1 MHRHDDS
8 TPAGKTMKRCQLTAV
23 LLLGG
28 TNARDTQSVRW
39 WAVLGAGVSVM
50 LACSMA
56 APANAPAMSCASV
69 VVVDGSLL
77 WGTQI
82 GHRPGRLPARGP
94 PLTAIEPPC
103 SDGDGDG
110 GYRRVSVTALAGMPV
125 RLAVAPE
132 GDDTSLYVADGSLI
146 ELANHPLHGAW
157 YPDASRPSF
166 RRGRSCARTESVTG
180 TVTYPGGFTRLLLV
194 TAGGVRTVRVDA
206 HSRITN
212 RPAYQPVLPKQRLRV
227 RMVKCGPVRVADRIR
242 FVGATIQPERSEL
255 GLDDDDDTPAWPFLI
270 AVAAVV
276 LVSIPLIRKV

>member
-1 MHRHDDS
+1 
-8 TPAGKTMKRCQLTAV
+8 
-23 LLLGG
+23 
-28 TNARDTQSVRW
+28 VRW
-39 WAVLGAGVSVM
+39 WAVLGAAASVL

-56 APANAPAMSCASV
+56 SPAQAPALSCASV

-82 GHRPGRLPARGP
+82 AHRPGRLSARCT
-94 PLTAIEPPC
+94 PLTAMKPVC
-103 SDGDGDG
+103 SDSGGDG

-132 GDDTSLYVADGSLI
+132 GDDTSLYVAHGSLV

-157 YPDASRPSF
+157 YPNASRPSF

-180 TVTYPGGFTRLLLV
+180 TVTYPGGLTRLLLA

-227 RMVKCGPVRVADRIR
+227 WMVKCGRVRVADRIR
-242 FVGATIQPERSEL
+242 FVGATIQPKRSEI
-255 GLDDDDDTPAWPFLI
+255 GRDDDDGAAPWPFVI
-270 AVAAVV
+270 AAAAIV
-276 LVSIPLIRKV
+276 LVSIPLIRKA